1 MHDDLRIG
9 PWHACRS
16 TGELRHDNGRVER
29 IEPRLMDLLL
39 RLARDAGDVVPRE
52 AILADVWTGVV
63 VDEDALA
70 RAVSRLRRALGDDA
84 KSPRYVE
91 TIPKRGYRLIAP
103 VGAPADAAV
112 VVAARRR
119 VGVWAGVAA
128 TLGVAALALVPLV
141 LGGYATHAE
150 AKATVARADDFY
162 AQYTRTDNEAAI
174 ELYERIIGRDPGY
187 APAYAGLANA
197 LVQRA
202 IRWPGPP
209 GSAEFTQLRDALR
222 GDALAQPWPQAQLER
237 ATALAAHAVRLAPDD
252 AVALKAQGF
261 VASARRDYAVAL
273 AAYRRALALDPQA
286 WGVMINIGDVLE
298 IAGEPA
304 LALPQ
309 FEAAHAAMARAYAT
323 QTARVQ
329 PWLAPLGVA
338 IGDRYRAR
346 GDARSAEDWYRRVL
360 DDAPLHPDA
369 SIKLAGVLRAS
380 GRDEAALRI
389 CEDLRRRVG
398 PRDGC

>member
-1 MHDDLRIG
+1 MTIDDIAIG
-9 PWHACRS
+9 SWRVRRS
-16 TGELRHDNGRVER
+16 TGELRCDDGRIER

-39 RLARDAGDVVPRE
+39 RLAREPGSVVSRE
-52 AILADVWTGVV
+52 AILADVWTGLV
-63 VDEDALA
+63 VDDDALA

-103 VGAPADAAV
+103 VGA
-112 VVAARRR
+112 VVAPTPKRRA
-119 VGVWAGVAA
+119 GVWAGIAA
-128 TLGVAALALVPLV
+128 SLGVAAVALVPLM
-141 LGGYATHAE
+141 LGGYAPHAD

-209 GSAEFTQLRDALR
+209 GSAQFTQLRDALR
-222 GDALAQPWPQAQLER
+222 NDALASPFAQAQLER
-237 ATALAAHAVRLAPDD
+237 AAMLAERAVRLAPND
-252 AVALKAQGF
+252 AVALKAFGF
-261 VASARRDYAVAL
+261 VASARRDFAAAL
-273 AAYRRALALDPQA
+273 AAYRRALARDPEA
-286 WGVMINIGDVLE
+286 WGVMINVGDVLE
-298 IAGEPA
+298 IAGDA
-304 LALPQ
+304 AQALPY

-323 QTARVQ
+323 QAARVQ

-338 IGDRYRAR
+338 IGDRYRGR
-346 GDARSAEDWYRRVL
+346 GDLRDAETWYRRAL
-360 DDAPLHPDA
+360 DDAPLNPDA
-369 SIKLAGVLRAS
+369 TARLAGLLRAT
-380 GRDEAALRI
+380 GRAEAAAGV

-398 PRDGC
+398 PREDCV